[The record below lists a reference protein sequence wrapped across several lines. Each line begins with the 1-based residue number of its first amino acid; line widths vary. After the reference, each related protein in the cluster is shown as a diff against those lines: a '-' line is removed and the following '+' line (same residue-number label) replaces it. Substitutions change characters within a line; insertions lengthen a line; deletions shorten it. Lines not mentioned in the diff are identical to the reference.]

1 MMNKD
6 RNKSKGELTKI
17 FLRGQK
23 LVNNLLT
30 NLLILKYL
38 IETLVFMEQLSDL
51 TFYCSQLVVA
61 L

>member
-1 MMNKD
+1 MNKD

-17 FLRGQK
+17 FLHGQK

-30 NLLILKYL
+30 NLLILKYPT
-38 IETLVFMEQLSDL
+38 ETLVFMEQLSDL
-51 TFYCSQLVVA
+51 TFYYSQPVVV